1 MNMRDSY
8 TCMHVKLNVFRL
20 GIHTAL
26 DYAIDPVEI
35 FKRGKH
41 QQQQMYTELAIQV
54 ILLCL

>member
-1 MNMRDSY
+1 
-8 TCMHVKLNVFRL
+8 MHVKLNVFRL